1 MEVGATALHVGLAAI
16 APEDG
21 VRRNASRARSRLLG
35 CLGVN
40 CCPLLVVAQ
49 PLLSLDPLGR
59 LLSVAA
65 ATASLELEVACLG
78 INVNERELAHLI
90 ILDAVCTL
98 LVTHLSLL
106 QALGALRRRLD
117 CEGSGLLAEDDVRP
131 GTGVAERN
139 GDVQELDDACAQEVN
154 RAVRRLGGEA
164 VAGTDG
170 LRSGCAGAVGR
181 HGEEG

>member
-90 ILDAVCTL
+90 ILDAVGTL

-106 QALGALRRRLD
+106 QALGALRRLLD